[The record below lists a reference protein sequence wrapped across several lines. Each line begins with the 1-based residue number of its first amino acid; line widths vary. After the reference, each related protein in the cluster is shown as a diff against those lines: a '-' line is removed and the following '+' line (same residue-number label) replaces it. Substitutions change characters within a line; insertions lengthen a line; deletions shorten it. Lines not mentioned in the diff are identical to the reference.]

1 MVDWKQYLKEL
12 KSSEESKSLKEFARR
27 NILLSRAE
35 EALNS
40 LKDKNIRFEL
50 ISTDFTEAQLPG
62 DYIVSLEDYKD
73 ARLILELTPEI
84 PKTFSEQKIKQIK
97 KIFAQY
103 PDVESLILTYDDD
116 SLTSILI
123 STKDIKLLSEKNG
136 VSKLP
141 KGALK
146 NLIEGFFKKSKETVA
161 EPVEKIKPMK
171 GKSLMEHFLP
181 ILKDDITEK
190 LKKLKAKRLRT
201 YSKVALEKISNEEIL
216 ELINLISKRIKEKE
230 AFIGEDDI
238 ELIFSRFDKE

>member
-1 MVDWKQYLKEL
+1 MVDWRQYLKEI
-12 KSSEESKSLKEFARR
+12 KASEESKSIKEFVKKT
-27 NILLSRAE
+27 ILFSRVE
-35 EALNS
+35 DVLNS
-40 LKDKNIRFEL
+40 IKYKNFRFEL
-50 ISTDFTEAQLPG
+50 ISYNFKETQLPG
-62 DYIVSLEDYKD
+62 DFIVSLEDYKD
-73 ARLILELTPEI
+73 ARLILEFTSEI
-84 PKTFSEQKIKQIK
+84 PKIFSEQKIDQIK

-103 PDVESLILTYDDD
+103 PDIESLILTYDDD

-136 VSKLP
+136 VAELP
-141 KGALK
+141 RGTLK
-146 NLIEGFFKKSKETVA
+146 DLIEEFFRKSKEIVS
-161 EPVEKIKPMK
+161 EPAEKIKPRK
-171 GKSLMEHFLP
+171 GKGVMENFLP
-181 ILKDDITEK
+181 ILKDDVTEK

>member
-1 MVDWKQYLKEL
+1 MVDWKQYLKEI
-12 KSSEESKSLKEFARR
+12 KSSEESKSLKEFAKR
-27 NILLSRAE
+27 NILLSRVE
-35 EALNS
+35 EVLNS
-40 LKDKNIRFEL
+40 LKEKNIRFEL
-50 ISTDFTEAQLPG
+50 ITTDFTEAQLPG

-73 ARLILELTPEI
+73 ARLILELTSEI
-84 PKTFSEQKIKQIK
+84 PKTFPEQKIRLIK

-146 NLIEGFFKKSKETVA
+146 NLIEGFFKKSRETVA

-190 LKKLKAKRLRT
+190 LKKLRAKRLRT

-230 AFIGEDDI
+230 AFIGEDDV
-238 ELIFSRFDKE
+238 ELIFSRFDKK